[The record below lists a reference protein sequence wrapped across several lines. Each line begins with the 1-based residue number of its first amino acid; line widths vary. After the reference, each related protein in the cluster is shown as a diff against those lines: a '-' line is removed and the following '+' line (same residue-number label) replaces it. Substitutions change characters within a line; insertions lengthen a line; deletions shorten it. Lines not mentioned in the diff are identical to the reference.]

1 MPHRGRALRRP
12 AFRRLWGAQLVSE
25 MGDWTALIAAS
36 ALLYYQHHSAVEA
49 GLVFVVGLLPQ
60 VGIGQW
66 LSTYADRYSRR
77 GMMLLADVLR
87 LGAYLLLGVGGTD
100 LPSSVVL
107 AILFVAACFTEPFNS
122 ARSAAI
128 LDLVPEEEYESAV
141 FVDSLTQDL
150 TQALGFALGGTL
162 LVLVSPATGLLI
174 NAGSF
179 AVSFVLVAGLPAPP
193 RGAQEPP
200 PTTALRTILAA
211 ARHLLSHRAVRGLI
225 VVAVLSEAVGTGVD
239 AAIIPFVTDL
249 GPGFGWLTAALL
261 GGVAV
266 VTLAVTALAVRD
278 IDLARATR
286 LIRLLVALPLLAIPL
301 LLSGLWWVQAAGL
314 LFASLL
320 SVPLVPAAMVVNP
333 LLPVRLR
340 ATSRS
345 VIVGGMVLAQAG
357 IVWAITAQLH
367 RFGVGRTVAVAFA
380 ALVLLCVPLL
390 ASARVGEAAP
400 ADR

>member
-1 MPHRGRALRRP
+1 VPHRGRALRSP

-25 MGDWTALIAAS
+25 MGDWAALIAAS

-77 GMMLLADVLR
+77 GMMLLADALR
-87 LGAYLLLGVGGTD
+87 LVAYLLLGLGGTD
-100 LPSSVVL
+100 LPSPVVL

-128 LDLVPEEEYESAV
+128 LDLVPEDEYESAV
-141 FVDSLTQDL
+141 YVDSLTQDL

-179 AVSFVLVAGLPAPP
+179 AVSFVLVAGVPSAP
-193 RGAQEPP
+193 RGADEQP
-200 PTTALRTILAA
+200 PTTAWRTILAA
-211 ARHLLSHRAVRGLI
+211 ARHLLDHRAIRSLI
-225 VVAVLSEAVGTGVD
+225 IVAVLSEAVGTGVD
-239 AAIIPFVTDL
+239 AAVIPFVTDL

-261 GGVAV
+261 GGVAA
-266 VTLAVTALAVRD
+266 VTLAVTALTVRD
-278 IDLARATR
+278 IDQARAAR
-286 LIRLLVALPLLAIPL
+286 LILVLVALPLLGIPL

-340 ATSRS
+340 ATCRS
-345 VIVGGMVLAQAG
+345 VIVGAMVLAQAG

-367 RFGVGRTVAVAFA
+367 HFGVGRTVAVAFV
-380 ALVLLCVPLL
+380 ALALLCIPLL
-390 ASARVGEAAP
+390 ASARVSSAAP
-400 ADR
+400 A